1 MKLDHLLQSQE
12 GKCLEF
18 KRDLSSP
25 ANIMKTLVAFANTA
39 GGVMLVGVDD
49 DHTVVG
55 IPGNPLDEE
64 ERLSNMIADS
74 ITPRLIPNIEL
85 LPSNNLTLLA
95 VEVFPS
101 QLRPHHL
108 KQKGEQ
114 QGVFV
119 RLGSTNRQ
127 ADLQLVEELKRTVSG
142 KGFDEQPLLEAD
154 LDEIDFQ
161 TVAEAFNTTRK
172 LTENDMEKLRLLTR
186 VQGQFVPT
194 VGGMLLFGK
203 RRDFFFPDAWVQCGR
218 FFGTEKID
226 IFDHIDIHAPLP
238 KAVDDIML
246 FLKKHAMRGADL
258 SEIRRKDIWSIPLSI
273 LREAVINALVHA
285 DYSQRGAPIRVVFLD
300 DRIEIENPG
309 ILLPG
314 LTIEDMK
321 QGMSKIR
328 NQVIARTFR
337 ELDLIEQWGTGI
349 RRIFQEAKQQG
360 LPKPEIIE
368 IGMRIRMTIFLA
380 EAHKIAPPNNR
391 HKSEATIGGVN
402 DLLEFIEV
410 TFTLKKCL

>member
-114 QGVFV
+114 QEVF
-119 RLGSTNRQ
+119 
-127 ADLQLVEELKRTVSG
+127 
-142 KGFDEQPLLEAD
+142 
-154 LDEIDFQ
+154 
-161 TVAEAFNTTRK
+161 
-172 LTENDMEKLRLLTR
+172 
-186 VQGQFVPT
+186 
-194 VGGMLLFGK
+194 
-203 RRDFFFPDAWVQCGR
+203 
-218 FFGTEKID
+218 
-226 IFDHIDIHAPLP
+226 
-238 KAVDDIML
+238 
-246 FLKKHAMRGADL
+246 
-258 SEIRRKDIWSIPLSI
+258 
-273 LREAVINALVHA
+273 
-285 DYSQRGAPIRVVFLD
+285 
-300 DRIEIENPG
+300 
-309 ILLPG
+309 
-314 LTIEDMK
+314 
-321 QGMSKIR
+321 
-328 NQVIARTFR
+328 ARTFR

-391 HKSEATIGGVN
+391 HKSDATIGGVN
-402 DLLEFIEV
+402 DLLEFIRSNPGRKTSDFKTALKRSQRTIERWLKQLKDFRKIEFRGSPKTGGYFV
-410 TFTLKKCL
+410 THDEK